1 MPLHYLTVAHA
12 PNSFVI
18 QLSSEE
24 QDLFSFT
31 GKMYL
36 QYTCILYILCMYTII
51 YSVPEQQDLGY
62 LVLFSV
68 IPLRF
73 LYVCTFRV
81 QAFLLAFCN
90 R

>member
-36 QYTCILYILCMYTII
+36 QYT

-81 QAFLLAFCN
+81 RAFLLAFCN